1 VSAGPDLIIGR
12 LKAIRDTRM
21 RVLALVQALGEG
33 DPVAWVEALA
43 SIIARAHLVGQSL
56 GGAVSVQATL
66 DEPGRIASLTL
77 VCPAGLGEEINAA
90 YLQGF
95 IDAQRPMALKAL
107 LAELFADPGLISRD
121 MVEDLLK
128 YKRLD
133 GVDRALRTIVGAVA
147 PDGRQVLSYRD
158 ALGRLEQPV
167 QVIWGTEDRIIPSSH
182 ADGLPDSVP
191 VHRIAGKG
199 HMVHMEAAAEVN
211 RLLAAFLRAV

>member
-1 VSAGPDLIIGR
+1 
-12 LKAIRDTRM
+12 M
-21 RVLALVQALGEG
+21 
-33 DPVAWVEALA
+33 
-43 SIIARAHLVGQSL
+43 
-56 GGAVSVQATL
+56 
-66 DEPGRIASLTL
+66 
-77 VCPAGLGEEINAA
+77 
-90 YLQGF
+90 
-95 IDAQRPMALKAL
+95 QRPEALKAL
-107 LAELFADPGLISRD
+107 LAELFADPGLVSRD

-133 GVDRALRTIVGAVA
+133 GVDRALRTIVGTVA

-158 ALGRLEQPV
+158 ALGRLGQPV

-211 RLLAAFLRAV
+211 RLLAEFLRAV